1 MLDFM
6 VQYWV
11 LISAAAAGVA
21 WMTNLSWK
29 LRTLEKDRTMCEV
42 RCLKR
47 VEDLYAAYGDDVKE
61 IKDDLKGTKQA
72 VQDMNLSLT
81 SLIAFLRGKGV
92 TPQ

>member
-47 VEDLYAAYGDDVKE
+47 VEDLYAAYSDDVKE